1 MKITAAVVDD
11 RHGPFLLRDV
21 LLDEPRAGEVLVRIV
36 ATGICHTDS
45 ITRHGDL
52 PFPLPGVLGH
62 EGAGVVVAIGPG
74 VEGVREGDHVV
85 LGWPWCGDCRNCLD
99 GQPRYCLRLSE
110 LLVGG
115 GRADGST
122 ALRGLDGA
130 PLASHF
136 FGQSSFATH
145 AVVPYRGL
153 VPVDP
158 TLPLEL
164 LGPLACGLSTGAGA
178 VLNALRPHAGA
189 SLVVYGVGSV
199 GLAAVMA
206 ARNTGATRIIAVD
219 RHANRLALAQ
229 RFGATDTVNA
239 LETNPVEAVREIC
252 DGPADFSLECTGNPT
267 VCRQAADS
275 VGMRGTCAL
284 IGGAPAGAEIT
295 LDHLSTLWGKR
306 IVGILG
312 GEGRSTALIGT
323 LLDLHRLGR
332 FPFHELITQFP
343 FDRIGEAFAAAES
356 GEVLKPVLVQRA
368 SGTAIAPA

>member
-1 MKITAAVVDD
+1 MKITAAVVDE
-11 RHGPFLLRDV
+11 RHGPFTVREV
-21 LLDEPRAGEVLVRIV
+21 LLDEPRHGEVLVRIV

-62 EGAGVVVAIGPG
+62 EGAGVVEAIGPG
-74 VEGVREGDHVV
+74 VDGIREGDHVV
-85 LGWPWCGDCRNCLD
+85 LGWPWCGECRNCLD
-99 GQPRYCLRLSE
+99 GQPRYCLRLKD

-115 GRADGST
+115 GRPDGST
-122 ALRGLDGA
+122 ALRDLDGT

-153 VPVDP
+153 VKVDP
-158 TLPLEL
+158 SLPLEL

-178 VLNALRPHAGA
+178 VLNVLCPHAGA

-219 RHANRLALAQ
+219 LHASRLALAQ

-239 LETNPVEAVREIC
+239 LEADPVSVVHEIC
-252 DGPADFSLECTGNPT
+252 GGPADFSLECTGNVT
-267 VCRQAADS
+267 VGRQAADS
-275 VGMRGTCAL
+275 VGMRGVCAL
-284 IGGAPAGAEIT
+284 IGGAPAGAEVR

-312 GEGRSTALIGT
+312 GEGRSVELIGT
-323 LLDLHRLGR
+323 MIDLHRQGR
-332 FPFHELITQFP
+332 FPFQQLITQFP
-343 FDRIGEAFAAAES
+343 FERIGDALKAAET
-356 GEVLKPVLVQRA
+356 GEVLKPVLVQRS
-368 SGTAIAPA
+368 SGTAIAPG